1 MKKNLQEQDPQN
13 RGEFEKQTRGMSP
26 DIKRKMEKGE
36 TPLSQNPAFPDIK
49 SEDVPVS
56 FEEKIA
62 SKRFKDVVEKVKRYT
77 GQEEISSQ
85 NALMGLQMAMMS
97 AVREVFQ
104 IQSEN
109 KEYLENLAVDL
120 VRKEMGVRPD
130 QVQYDAKLV
139 GMGEIDMSG
148 FSKEGEEPEQEEI
161 EQNFQQQEEDLEDF
175 ISAFE
180 RFDVEKAK
188 RRFINALIQ
197 GSSKKG
203 HYMFELVRD
212 ELDRLDPRLL
222 NLYGVLM
229 SVNDLMYWV
238 LPDQAMDMM
247 MNQGGV
253 AGKEEVDIETD
264 PPTVKARG
272 VFFPV
277 LVHELIK
284 GTMEI
289 LGTQGLPDDPKQA
302 EMVMASTDTLA
313 NEIWDLRLG
322 PVLWEKFIESYP
334 EKLFDEDKRWIQ
346 NYLFARFS
354 ALTSEEFFKLAKAI
368 LRGDVKATQIL
379 DRMVTEIVDHLN
391 EVHNDEDYGDDD
403 SDISS
408 PSGDDNDDDLGDL
421 DDFLGSLGISRS

>member
-1 MKKNLQEQDPQN
+1 MKKFIKEADPKD
-13 RGEFEKQTRGMSP
+13 RSEFEKSTRGMSG
-26 DIKRKMEKGE
+26 DIKSKMERGE
-36 TPLSQNPAFPDIK
+36 TPLSKSPAFPDIK
-49 SEDVPVS
+49 SPEVPVS

-62 SKRFKDVVEKVKRYT
+62 SKRFNDVVEKVKRYT
-77 GQEEISSQ
+77 GQEDVRSQ
-85 NALMGLQMAMMS
+85 NALMGLQMAMMG
-97 AVREVFQ
+97 AVRDVIG
-104 IQSEN
+104 IQTRN

-130 QVQYDAKLV
+130 QVNYDAKLV
-139 GMGEIDMSG
+139 MPGQIDMAG
-148 FSKEGEEPEQEEI
+148 FSKQGEEPEQQDL
-161 EQNFQQQEEDLEDF
+161 EQNFGQQEEDIEDF
-175 ISAFE
+175 MTAFE
-180 RFDVEKAK
+180 RFDIEKAK

-212 ELDRLDPRLL
+212 ELDRIDENLL

-238 LPDQAMDMM
+238 LPDQAFDMM
-247 MNQGGV
+247 MNQGGI

-322 PVLWEKFIESYP
+322 PVLWEKFIEAYP
-334 EKLFDEDKRWIQ
+334 ERLFDEDKRWIQ

-354 ALTSEEFFKLAKAI
+354 ALSSEEFFKLAKAI
-368 LRGDVKATQIL
+368 LKGDVNATKIL
-379 DRMVTEIVDHLN
+379 DRMIDEIVQHLN
-391 EVHNDEDYGDDD
+391 QVHDDEDYSDDD
-403 SDISS
+403 EDTTEPSSDDD
-408 PSGDDNDDDLGDL
+408 DDNLDDL

>member
-13 RGEFEKQTRGMSP
+13 RGEFDKQTRGMSV

-212 ELDRLDPRLL
+212 ELDRLDSRLL

-368 LRGDVKATQIL
+368 LRGDAKATQIL

>member
-1 MKKNLQEQDPQN
+1 MKKNIQEQDPQN

-26 DIKRKMEKGE
+26 DIKKRMEKAE
-36 TPLSQNPAFPDIK
+36 TPLSKSPAFPDIK
-49 SEDVPVS
+49 SEEVPVS

-77 GQEEISSQ
+77 GQEDVSSQ
-85 NALMGLQMAMMS
+85 NALMGLQMAMMG
-97 AVREVFQ
+97 AVRDVFD
-104 IQSEN
+104 IQSQN

-139 GMGEIDMSG
+139 GMGEIGMEG
-148 FSKEGEEPEQEEI
+148 FSKQGEEPEEEEI
-161 EQNFQQQEEDLEDF
+161 EQNFQQQEDDLDDF
-175 ISAFE
+175 ITAFE
-180 RFDVEKAK
+180 RYDIEKAK

-203 HYMFELVRD
+203 HYMFELVKD

-229 SVNDLMYWV
+229 SVNDLLYWV
-238 LPDQAMDMM
+238 LPDQVMDNMM
-247 MNQGGV
+247 GQGGI

-302 EMVMASTDTLA
+302 EMVMASTDTLV

-322 PVLWEKFIESYP
+322 PVLWEKFIQAYP

-354 ALTSEEFFKLAKAI
+354 ALTAEEFFKLAKAI
-368 LRGDVKATQIL
+368 LRGDAKATQVL

-391 EVHNDEDYGDDD
+391 ETHDDEDYSSDDESD
-403 SDISS
+403 SDVDS
-408 PSGDDNDDDLGDL
+408 PDDDDLDDL

>member
-1 MKKNLQEQDPQN
+1 M
-13 RGEFEKQTRGMSP
+13 T
-26 DIKRKMEKGE
+26 
-36 TPLSQNPAFPDIK
+36 
-49 SEDVPVS
+49 
-56 FEEKIA
+56 
-62 SKRFKDVVEKVKRYT
+62 
-77 GQEEISSQ
+77 
-85 NALMGLQMAMMS
+85 
-97 AVREVFQ
+97 
-104 IQSEN
+104 
-109 KEYLENLAVDL
+109 
-120 VRKEMGVRPD
+120 
-130 QVQYDAKLV
+130 
-139 GMGEIDMSG
+139 
-148 FSKEGEEPEQEEI
+148 
-161 EQNFQQQEEDLEDF
+161 
-175 ISAFE
+175 AFE
-180 RFDVEKAK
+180 RFDIEKAK

-212 ELDRLDPRLL
+212 ELDRIDENLL

-238 LPDQAMDMM
+238 LPDQAFDMM
-247 MNQGGV
+247 MNQGGI

-322 PVLWEKFIESYP
+322 PVLWEKFIEAYP
-334 EKLFDEDKRWIQ
+334 ERLFDEDKRWIQ

-354 ALTSEEFFKLAKAI
+354 ALSSEEFFKLAKAI
-368 LRGDVKATQIL
+368 LKGDVNATKIL
-379 DRMVTEIVDHLN
+379 DRMIDEIVQHLN
-391 EVHNDEDYGDDD
+391 QVHDDEDYSDDD
-403 SDISS
+403 EDTTEPSSDDD
-408 PSGDDNDDDLGDL
+408 DDNLDDL